1 MAGNC
6 TYPKLTPTLRAAS
19 NARRA
24 ALPSLVPP
32 LTGDQTLPVSG
43 QDHHGSDRALAS
55 RLLHPRDRPLPHSLI
70 NPASAKSRCQRFNA
84 RIHEPIPSLRVSV
97 CRESTSALRLGRRL
111 LPLLLSCRASGDH
124 AIEPDI

>member
-6 TYPKLTPTLRAAS
+6 TYPKLTPALRASS

-24 ALPSLVPP
+24 TLPSLVPP

-55 RLLHPRDRPLPHSLI
+55 RLLRPRDCPLPHPPI
-70 NPASAKSRCQRFNA
+70 NPASAKGRGQRFNA
-84 RIHEPIPSLRVSV
+84 RIHEPRPFSPRFGLP
-97 CRESTSALRLGRRL
+97 REHLSAAFGAAAAAAVAV
-111 LPLLLSCRASGDH
+111 LPCVRGPCH
-124 AIEPDI
+124 